1 MTVDLLVFYLLAATA
16 LISALLV
23 VAMKNLV
30 RALFLLFVTLFS
42 MAGLYVFCL
51 ADFVALTQIM
61 VYVGGVLVLMLFAF
75 MLSNKALLNDLHKGL
90 HGFLVL
96 PRWQALVVAA
106 CFSVILVYMAWYT
119 GEHPAG
125 WILDSS
131 LRNGAFVATDA
142 TEKHLGVQLMTRY
155 LLPFEVI
162 SIALMMALIG
172 AAHLARKEQ
181 VA

>member
-1 MTVDLLVFYLLAATA
+1 MTSNLLVFYLLAATA

-23 VAMKNLV
+23 VSMKNLV

-42 MAGLYVFCL
+42 MAGLYIFCL

-75 MLSNKALLNDLHKGL
+75 MLSNKALLNELNQGIN
-90 HGFLVL
+90 GFLAL
-96 PRWQALVVAA
+96 PRWQSLFVAV
-106 CFSVILVYMAWYT
+106 CFGVILIYMAWHT
-119 GEHPAG
+119 GDNPAS
-125 WILDSS
+125 WIRESS
-131 LRNGAFVATDA
+131 LRGGAFVATDA

-162 SIALMMALIG
+162 SIVLMMALIG
-172 AAHLARKEQ
+172 AAHLARKEPTT
-181 VA
+181 